1 MIWTSFL
8 FGTSNI
14 TSTYSVFV
22 WVIPG
27 QFCFP
32 KIICKSFE
40 AENVMSVAFYFC
52 IDDETGWIQR
62 NTLYIMQEILTIWAG
77 SICSKLFS
85 VSSGQNA
92 IPRPLFA
99 WMNTSFSF
107 FFFFFR
113 YTHLVAI
120 GRYVQEL
127 ALPESIFRKKKK
139 KHFICL
145 CIAVVVVSLSQN
157 VQTSDWEREN
167 QGVKIS
173 TIAEKPNSSYLAR
186 YPTWFSFFSE

>member
-1 MIWTSFL
+1 
-8 FGTSNI
+8 
-14 TSTYSVFV
+14 
-22 WVIPG
+22 
-27 QFCFP
+27 
-32 KIICKSFE
+32 
-40 AENVMSVAFYFC
+40 
-52 IDDETGWIQR
+52 
-62 NTLYIMQEILTIWAG
+62 
-77 SICSKLFS
+77 
-85 VSSGQNA
+85 
-92 IPRPLFA
+92 
-99 WMNTSFSF
+99 MNTSFSF

-186 YPTWFSFFSE
+186 YPT